1 MTIAIS
7 VLIFIAVFAV
17 VVGLCMPIVQ
27 EKATLRQADDQR
39 NALLESPLGPL
50 ISLLAKFNSRPAKQK
65 KCARLEQKLLYA
77 GRPGGRITGG
87 QFIAALQ
94 LFALGTALLMIV
106 LMSLTVGF
114 TLGTL
119 VFAVIVA
126 GMAYG
131 IGYLWLDNA
140 VAERRTMIGRQFPYF
155 LDLGVMTI
163 EAGSSFTET
172 VDIYV
177 RDNAG
182 DALAEELR
190 ITTSEIRMGKTLREG
205 LQALHDRI
213 TSEDVQ
219 NAIRALIQ
227 GQRMGTPLGQV
238 IRDQADAMRFR
249 RSQLAERAAEELK
262 VKMQGPAM
270 LLMLSVLLL
279 ILGPAFL
286 NMMNSG
292 VL

>member
-1 MTIAIS
+1 MTL
-7 VLIFIAVFAV
+7 LIVALVFIAVVAV
-17 VVGLCMPIVQ
+17 VIGVCLPVVQ
-27 EKATLRQADDQR
+27 ERAALRQEREHR
-39 NALLESPLGPL
+39 NILLESPVAPL
-50 ISLLAKFNSRPAKQK
+50 ITLLAKFNSRPGKEGR
-65 KCARLEQKLLYA
+65 CARIETKLLHA
-77 GRPGGRITGG
+77 GRPGGRVTGG
-87 QFIAALQ
+87 QFIAVLQ
-94 LFALGTALLMIV
+94 LSAVGVALLMVV
-106 LMSLTVGF
+106 LMSLTVGIS
-114 TLGTL
+114 LGTV
-119 VFAVIVA
+119 VFALLVA
-126 GMAYG
+126 AMTYG

-140 VAERRTMIGRQFPYF
+140 VAERRTLIGRQFPYF
-155 LDLGVMTI
+155 LDLAVMTI

-190 ITTSEIRMGKTLREG
+190 MTTSEIRMGKTLREG
-205 LQALHDRI
+205 LQALHDRL
-213 TSEDVQ
+213 TAEDVQ
-219 NAIRALIQ
+219 NALRALIQ

-249 RSQLAERAAEELK
+249 RSQLAERVAEELK

-286 NMMNSG
+286 NMLNSG